1 MTDSNIIYVYI
12 YTYIYIHIYNY
23 DYIFIYIYMH
33 IVTNPTKQIIPLG
46 NISNYRYCP
55 ISLLVYAHLFWSS
68 QDMSSPMTP
77 FSITGFKAMGRAQEA
92 EFQHYW

>member
-1 MTDSNIIYVYI
+1 
-12 YTYIYIHIYNY
+12 
-23 DYIFIYIYMH
+23 MH

-92 EFQHYW
+92 EFQHYWLKKGGVNMGKPTNIAYKMVI